1 MKFTDEGIDISLCDL
16 ELSNAFLS
24 FVVILKD
31 ETNKTFSSEKQLLKV
46 KMKIDLIDEWNL
58 NFFN

>member
-1 MKFTDEGIDISLCDL
+1 MRF
-16 ELSNAFLS
+16 FH
-24 FVVILKD
+24 FFVILKD
-31 ETNKTFSSEKQLLKV
+31 ETNKTFSSEKQHLKV